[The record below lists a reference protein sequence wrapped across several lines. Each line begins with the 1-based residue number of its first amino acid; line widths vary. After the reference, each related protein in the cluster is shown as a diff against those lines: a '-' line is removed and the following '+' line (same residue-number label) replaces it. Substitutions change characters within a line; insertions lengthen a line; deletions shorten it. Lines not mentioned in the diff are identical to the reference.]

1 MRMKKVL
8 ATALASLMAVSALA
22 ACSQTSSEAPTR
34 SEDQSSS
41 TVSTSVSEPEQTK
54 EPVTI
59 NYLTSSMQYAKASS
73 QINEELQKVYPY
85 LTVNIEHIA
94 DNYEAVLKTK
104 LQTDS
109 APDVFSWQGYVAM
122 KPYVEAG
129 HVVDLTNSG
138 VKECLLD
145 NFAQAGTLDGKLYGV
160 PTQTQTFGLLYN
172 KDALEK
178 AGIAEP
184 PATVTELKDAIEKLN
199 AAGIQPFASG
209 LKEQW
214 VCYQWFWYAQS
225 PVVDDMMAW
234 YDSMNVGEAS
244 FKNDKTDDIFAL
256 FDLIYQNSGDKPLS
270 SDFTEMCH
278 QLGTGEAAMALE
290 GDWAYD
296 EAIKVNPEANIGM
309 AGLPIDDDPN
319 NATVL
324 TDVAEV
330 LFVSEQSEHKE
341 AAIDFLKWVLSKEGA
356 EVMCAIS
363 NTGSPSS
370 ANPEI
375 NLTAFAA
382 DGNKWINEGKKSAP
396 FAWSYWAPG
405 IMDLA
410 GKDLQAYFSG
420 TMTQEQ
426 MIADLDAQWAKS
438 VG

>member
-1 MRMKKVL
+1 
-8 ATALASLMAVSALA
+8 
-22 ACSQTSSEAPTR
+22 
-34 SEDQSSS
+34 
-41 TVSTSVSEPEQTK
+41 
-54 EPVTI
+54 
-59 NYLTSSMQYAKASS
+59 
-73 QINEELQKVYPY
+73 
-85 LTVNIEHIA
+85 
-94 DNYEAVLKTK
+94 
-104 LQTDS
+104 
-109 APDVFSWQGYVAM
+109 
-122 KPYVEAG
+122 
-129 HVVDLTNSG
+129 
-138 VKECLLD
+138 
-145 NFAQAGTLDGKLYGV
+145 
-160 PTQTQTFGLLYN
+160 
-172 KDALEK
+172 
-178 AGIAEP
+178 
-184 PATVTELKDAIEKLN
+184 
-199 AAGIQPFASG
+199 
-209 LKEQW
+209 
-214 VCYQWFWYAQS
+214 
-225 PVVDDMMAW
+225 MMAW